1 MQLLLD
7 DSTLPVAQVRQPLN
21 LDSQLRDLILYSCAV
36 DVRQLGQDL
45 VKLFEENPVLPGV
58 LLRDH
63 DQFVGMLSR
72 RRFLEILSRRYGPEL
87 FLKRAI
93 HLLYE
98 YAQTDIL
105 ILPAS
110 TKVVDAIPPS
120 LARSP
125 ELLYEPIV
133 VQFEDAS
140 AQLLDVHHLLLS
152 HTRIHEITTR
162 LLHEQTQSKMLQTE
176 KMASLGEMVAGV
188 AHEILNPVNFI
199 CGNLE
204 YLSAY
209 CQDLLQVLMAYE
221 AEFPSGTPTL
231 EALKDELEVD
241 FLLQDLPQM
250 INSMH
255 IGADRLRKIISALR
269 SFSHVN
275 ETTKRSLNIHE
286 SLDNTLLILNNR
298 IKNFIAV
305 EKQYGA
311 LPLVDCFSGQVSQV
325 FTNLISNAID
335 ALIERSSRN
344 VDSAWNPRI
353 ILKTQFLAGVAN
365 ASDRVVISFQDNG
378 TGVPLAIQTKI
389 FETFFTTKPVGK
401 GTGFGLA
408 IARQIIVEKHGGE
421 LTLQSTPDEGSTFTV
436 ALPVS

>member
-1 MQLLLD
+1 M
-7 DSTLPVAQVRQPLN
+7 
-21 LDSQLRDLILYSCAV
+21 LYHCTV
-36 DVRQLGQDL
+36 DVQQQGIELSN
-45 VKLFEENPVLPGV
+45 LFEANPVLPGV
-58 LLRDH
+58 ILRDNG
-63 DQFVGMLSR
+63 QFTGMLSR

-98 YAQTDIL
+98 YARTDVL
-105 ILPAS
+105 ILSAE
-110 TKVVDAIPPS
+110 TKVVDAIQPS

-133 VQFEDAS
+133 VQFGQAPE
-140 AQLLDVHHLLLS
+140 QLLDVHHLLLS

-204 YLSAY
+204 YLSTY
-209 CQDLLQVLMAYE
+209 CQDLLRVLIAYE
-221 AEFPSGTPTL
+221 AEFPSGSSTL
-231 EALKDELEVD
+231 EALKEELEFD

-250 INSMH
+250 MNSMH
-255 IGADRLRKIISALR
+255 IGADRLKKIISALR
-269 SFSHVN
+269 SFSHVD
-275 ETTKRSLNIHE
+275 ETTKRPLNIHE

-298 IKNFIAV
+298 IKNFIVV

-335 ALIERSSRN
+335 ALIERSSSN
-344 VDSAWNPRI
+344 TDSAWSPRI
-353 ILKTQFLAGVAN
+353 TLKTQFVSGEEN
-365 ASDRVVISFQDNG
+365 SSNHVVISFHDNG
-378 TGVPLAIQTKI
+378 TGIPLAIQTKI

-421 LTLQSTPDEGSTFTV
+421 LTLQSTPGEGTTFTV
-436 ALPVS
+436 SLPAS